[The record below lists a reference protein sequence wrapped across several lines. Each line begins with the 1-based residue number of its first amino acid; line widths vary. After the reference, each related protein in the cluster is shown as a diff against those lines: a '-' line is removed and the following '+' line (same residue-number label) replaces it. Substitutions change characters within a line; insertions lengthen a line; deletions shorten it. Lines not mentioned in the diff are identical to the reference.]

1 MTAPPTPR
9 RVRIFRWRGI
19 VPLLLTLMLVGV
31 LYWIFADFL
40 VRRGVERT
48 GTAFVGA
55 RVELAEADVRLSEG
69 VVMLRGLKVTNPRK
83 PMTNLLEA
91 DQIVVNV
98 RVAPLLEKKVIIDT
112 VALRGLRFGTQRET
126 SGAIERQD
134 GSPAAEIGRGVDD
147 WVGSIP
153 VPSFSLAGLQQVV
166 NTEAIAAE
174 SLATWRQARALAT
187 LADSSRTAWLP
198 RIEALDPRPQIDSAV
213 ALARR
218 LEGQNVRT
226 LGLAGAR
233 DAATSAQRTV
243 TELTQL
249 DNRLTALQTAVD
261 STVHQAQAGIASLAD
276 ARRQDVAYALGLL
289 KLPSLDAPSLGP
301 ALFGQFAA
309 QQVAPILYWLGLAER
324 YMPPG
329 VEARMRQG
337 PDRVRASGTTVLFP
351 KREQLPKFLL
361 RVAEA
366 SLELGGSGAAAGE
379 YAAKLTDLTS
389 APALVGRPMTLS
401 AGRTGGRVG
410 PETVQV
416 GAILNRVGATIRDSV
431 SALVAGI
438 ALPTISLAPVG
449 AQLGLGRGTTD
460 LVLRRQGDS
469 LDARMSWQSKDVRW
483 QRLGGGSTDSARAT
497 VVPSDLSARSLGQA
511 ARRSAEDVAWRAL
524 AGLEDVR
531 IDARLSGSLRRPR
544 LAVGSNVARVLA
556 DGLRAELGAELRRAE
571 GEVRAQVDA
580 LVADR
585 VATAQQAVQGLQSQV
600 QDRVAAER
608 TRLEQ
613 AKRDLEARIKALTG
627 IPGIGG

>member
-1 MTAPPTPR
+1 
-9 RVRIFRWRGI
+9 
-19 VPLLLTLMLVGV
+19 
-31 LYWIFADFL
+31 
-40 VRRGVERT
+40 
-48 GTAFVGA
+48 
-55 RVELAEADVRLSEG
+55 
-69 VVMLRGLKVTNPRK
+69 
-83 PMTNLLEA
+83 
-91 DQIVVNV
+91 
-98 RVAPLLEKKVIIDT
+98 
-112 VALRGLRFGTQRET
+112 
-126 SGAIERQD
+126 
-134 GSPAAEIGRGVDD
+134 
-147 WVGSIP
+147 
-153 VPSFSLAGLQQVV
+153 
-166 NTEAIAAE
+166 
-174 SLATWRQARALAT
+174 
-187 LADSSRTAWLP
+187 
-198 RIEALDPRPQIDSAV
+198 
-213 ALARR
+213 
-218 LEGQNVRT
+218 
-226 LGLAGAR
+226 
-233 DAATSAQRTV
+233 
-243 TELTQL
+243 
-249 DNRLTALQTAVD
+249 
-261 STVHQAQAGIASLAD
+261 
-276 ARRQDVAYALGLL
+276 
-289 KLPSLDAPSLGP
+289 
-301 ALFGQFAA
+301 
-309 QQVAPILYWLGLAER
+309 
-324 YMPPG
+324 
-329 VEARMRQG
+329 
-337 PDRVRASGTTVLFP
+337 
-351 KREQLPKFLL
+351 
-361 RVAEA
+361 
-366 SLELGGSGAAAGE
+366 
-379 YAAKLTDLTS
+379 
-389 APALVGRPMTLS
+389 
-401 AGRTGGRVG
+401 VG